1 MKQEHQYLARSIAS
15 KPDLHAALS
24 SCNDNVSFDAGWSIL
39 KGRFES
45 LKRFVGMI
53 ASVFPGMAQ
62 VESKFSIVDIGKDD
76 FRRSLTDLLFEGII
90 HSRQYAILSLI

>member
-62 VESKFSIVDIGKDD
+62 VESHFFIVNIEKDD
-76 FRRSLTDLLFEGII
+76 FCSYLTDLSLEGII
-90 HSRQYAILSLI
+90 HSKQYIMLASL